1 MEEKGDPPY
10 LPGGRILEVARR
22 WPHEAALLVDDEQW
36 SYRELLGAARSL
48 ADRMAPT
55 RDGEP
60 QPVTGVMAHRH
71 LSSYVGILAARLSG
85 HAFVPIAVDQP
96 PARNAALLRTA
107 NVRQVVCGDRG
118 ETALAAMLEAAQRH
132 GQGWKGTVVRCADDK
147 TSWQSSAAARDSSE
161 IEPLSART
169 RAEWPTFHPASLED
183 LAYILF
189 TSGST
194 GEPKGVPIP
203 NRGLESFLPSVRTV
217 VNAHPGDRFSQ
228 TFALAFDV
236 AMHDL
241 FACWQAGATLVVPSA
256 QELRK
261 PAAYVRRRQLTHWAS
276 IPSLA
281 DLIRRQGELT
291 PSAFPSLRF
300 SIFIGEA
307 LPTALAR
314 EWRAAAPNS
323 RVENWYGPTE
333 ATIMCARYAVENEPI
348 PFDVVP
354 IGKPLPGT
362 GLAVLNEH
370 ADPCPP
376 GEVGEIVLSGPQLAD
391 SYLDNPAETR
401 ARFVTLPDGNAGYRT
416 GDLGVAEA
424 DGNVRF
430 IGRADNQIK
439 LRGRRLELGPVE
451 AALRELAGNR
461 SAIVLGW
468 PPAPHGPTMIVALV
482 ESDGAAA
489 EDLRALRRGLADRLP
504 PYLTPA
510 KFFSIAE
517 LPRQANGKV
526 DHPALHGW
534 LADRMARERRSQGN
548 GPRLSRNAKLLLD
561 AVLALAPHLDRSDV
575 LGSRNLIDAGMDSL
589 AFVAL
594 TAEMEELFG
603 IALDHRA
610 VVELATMPFDRIAR
624 EVRGDAGVRGTAYR
638 LRRFCER
645 RYVATADTLRR
656 ALRRPRVLRTPRANR
671 VAHFIRRFPA
681 YLHEYGAPD
690 VLAVGTSGVYRAF
703 FPPDFE
709 AEVAALGQ
717 RARALNAGFP
727 AVNATDMRTLGEF
740 VAEHCAAASV
750 RIPHVLFE
758 ICMETVSMDP
768 PPGPPGTARLDQD
781 VLSGNVI
788 MGSGDGVREYEWSA
802 EAGGAWNAPASLGHR
817 RRPLWALKRDRAIVD
832 IYLGKIGIDRRA
844 ADEWVAGGSA
854 LAKVAERMTCFVHP
868 LSPDHTPGDQVGGGA
883 RFMPVH
889 DYVTEAARELGT
901 PALTWRDF
909 DLGPSDFLD
918 INHLHPW
925 GGRQNFSRQL
935 ARLLFDANG
944 EPRARKP

>member
-1 MEEKGDPPY
+1 MEEQADPAY
-10 LPGGRILEVARR
+10 LPGGRLVEVARK
-22 WPHEAALLVDDEQW
+22 WPHEAALIVDGEQW
-36 SYRELLGAARSL
+36 SYRELLGAARIL
-48 ADRMAPT
+48 ADRLAPT
-55 RDGEP
+55 RHGEP
-60 QPVTGVMAHRH
+60 QPVTAVMAHRH

-96 PARNAALLRTA
+96 PARNAALLLTA
-107 NVRQVVCGDRG
+107 NVRQVVCGDRA
-118 ETALAAMLEAAQRH
+118 ESALAAMLEAVQQDGH
-132 GQGWKGTVVRCADDK
+132 GWKGTVVRCADDK
-147 TSWQSSAAARDSSE
+147 ASWRPSATARPGE
-161 IEPLSART
+161 IEPLSAAARG
-169 RAEWPTFHPASLED
+169 EWPAFHPAALED

-203 NRGLESFLPSVRTV
+203 NRGLESYLPNVRTV
-217 VNAHPGDRFSQ
+217 VNARPGDRFSQ
-228 TFALAFDV
+228 TFSLAFDP
-236 AMHDL
+236 ALHDL

-291 PSAFPSLRF
+291 PGAFPNLRF
-300 SIFIGEA
+300 SIFMGEA

-314 EWRAAAPNS
+314 EWAAAAPNS
-323 RVENWYGPTE
+323 RLENWYGPTE
-333 ATIMCARYAVENEPI
+333 TTIVCARYAVEQKPI

-354 IGKPLPGT
+354 IGKPFPGT
-362 GLAVLNEH
+362 GLAILNEH

-376 GEVGEIVLSGPQLAD
+376 GEVGEIVLSGPQLAKA
-391 SYLDNPAETR
+391 YLDNPAETR

-430 IGRADNQIK
+430 VGRADNQIK
-439 LRGRRLELGPVE
+439 IRGRRLELAPVE
-451 AALRELAGNR
+451 AALRELVGNR

-468 PPAPHGPTMIVALV
+468 PPAPRRPTIIVALV

-489 EDLRALRRGLADRLP
+489 GDLGALRRGLADRLP
-504 PYLTPA
+504 AYLTPA
-510 KFFSIAE
+510 RVFAIAK

-526 DHPALHGW
+526 DHRALHSW
-534 LADRMARERRSQGN
+534 LADRMARDRRSPTD
-548 GPRLSRNAKLLLD
+548 GPRLSRSAKLLLD

-575 LGSRNLIDAGMDSL
+575 LGSRNLVDAGMDSL

-594 TAEMEELFG
+594 TVEMEELFG
-603 IALDHRA
+603 IALDHGA
-610 VVELATMPFDRIAR
+610 VMELASMPFDRIVR
-624 EVRGDAGVRGTAYR
+624 EVRGDAGVRGAAHR
-638 LRRFCER
+638 LRRFCEHH
-645 RYVATADTLRR
+645 YVAAADTLRR
-656 ALRRPRVLRTPRANR
+656 ALRRPRVLRTPHANR

-681 YLHEYGAPD
+681 YLGEHGAPD
-690 VLAVGTSGVYRAF
+690 VLAVGTSGIYRAF

-709 AEVAALGQ
+709 AEAAALGG
-717 RARALNAGFP
+717 RVSALNAGFP

-740 VAEHCAAASV
+740 VAGHCTAASV

-758 ICMETVSMDP
+758 ICLATVSMDP
-768 PPGPPGTARLDQD
+768 PPGPQGAARLDHD

-788 MGSGDGVREYEWSA
+788 MGNGDGVREYEWSA
-802 EAGGAWNAPASLGHR
+802 EAGGAWNAPASLGR
-817 RRPLWALKRDRAIVD
+817 RRQPLWALKRDRAIVD
-832 IYLGKIGIDRRA
+832 IYSGKIGTDRRA
-844 ADEWVAGGSA
+844 ADEWIAGGAA
-854 LAKVAERMTCFVHP
+854 LAKVAERMVCFVHP
-868 LSPDHTPGDQVGGGA
+868 LSPDHTPGDQVGGGP
-883 RFMPVH
+883 RFAPVH
-889 DYVTEAARELGT
+889 DYATEAARKLGAPT
-901 PALTWRDF
+901 LTWRDF
-909 DLGPSDFLD
+909 DLGPSDFVD

-935 ARLLFDANG
+935 ARLLLDANG
-944 EPRARKP
+944 NVRTGES